1 MDKEL
6 KRKLKFIAIGFCLL
20 MIPIGFFLKY
30 AYGVHLN
37 DTATHDFWI
46 RHYGNKEIALEAIE
60 KLEQAKKF
68 CKRNKLI
75 YYNQSRMQSILGDNT
90 SAIHTMDEW
99 LAIKPKDITA
109 IRLQGYYYEL
119 NNQISKADENY
130 TWVKNHSEDEVKNE
144 VNELTSLVNDL
155 VLKDTVGISKRMDE
169 LMIKYKEEPRK
180 LSFLE
185 SLKTIDRKEL
195 IKQQIQ

>member
-1 MDKEL
+1 MDKDL
-6 KRKLKFIAIGFCLL
+6 KRKLKFVAIGFCLL

-30 AYGVHLN
+30 SYGVHLN
-37 DTATHDFWI
+37 DTATHDFWV
-46 RHYGNKEIALEAIE
+46 RHYGDKTVALEAIE

-68 CKRNKLI
+68 CKRNKII
-75 YYNQSRMQSILGDNT
+75 YYNQSRMQSILGDYT
-90 SAIHTMDEW
+90 LAINTMDEW

-130 TWVKNHSEDEVKNE
+130 TLVKKHSENEVKNE
-144 VNELTSLVNDL
+144 VDDLARLVNDL
-155 VLKDTVGISKRMDE
+155 VLKDTVGISKRIDE
-169 LMIKYKEEPRK
+169 LSIKYKEDPIK

-185 SLKTIDRKEL
+185 RLKTIDRNEL